1 MKIRRFAAI
10 LLILFA
16 AACSNKNVKPTPKV
30 PEGNPVVELKQ
41 GNELLAQKR
50 CAEASKA
57 YGDFL
62 VKYPK
67 DAGAWNLLGLA
78 QLCDG
83 KAELAV
89 ASMKKALEIAPTF
102 TDVHNNLGV
111 TYMEM
116 KNYPEA
122 RAEFMKALE
131 DKQYPA
137 SAPYFNLGRLAFQ
150 QGNYEESR
158 ALAKKVMEFSP
169 KEVGPRLLYAASL
182 MQLDRLDDALV
193 SIRETNIMAPDN
205 GEVAFYFGSILVK
218 KNQPCEARKY
228 LNKVLDDD
236 PLGPLGQQALEMLKT
251 LPKCK

>member
-1 MKIRRFAAI
+1 MRNILI
-10 LLILFA
+10 LLILISA
-16 AACSNKNVKPTPKV
+16 AGCSSNKVKPSPKV

-41 GNELLAQKR
+41 GNELLAQKH

-62 VKYPK
+62 AKYPK
-67 DAGAWNLLGLA
+67 DAGGWNLLGLA

-83 KAELAV
+83 KPELAV
-89 ASMKKALEIAPTF
+89 VSMKKALEIAPTF

-116 KNYPEA
+116 KSYPDA
-122 RAEFMKALE
+122 RAEFLKALE
-131 DKQYPA
+131 DKQYSA
-137 SAPYFNLGRLAFQ
+137 SGPYFNLSRLAFV
-150 QGNYEESR
+150 QGNFEESR

-169 KEVGPRLLYAASL
+169 KEIGPRILYAASL
-182 MQLDRLDDALV
+182 MQLDRLDEALV
-193 SIRETNIMAPDN
+193 SIRETSSLAPEN
-205 GEVAFYFGSILVK
+205 AEVAFYMGSILAK

-236 PLGPLGQQALEMLKT
+236 PLGQLGQQALAMLKT
-251 LPKCK
+251 LPKCNP